1 MFTYPG
7 LNCGKT
13 YGRRRYETGGRN
25 TRRERMMKDKG
36 MKWVIVADVMA
47 IIVVGLLLWA
57 SYIDR
62 EVERQQLEAQA
73 ETQLGQ
79 DKPAP
84 KSYDFDLL

>member
-36 MKWVIVADVMA
+36 MKWVIVADLME
-47 IIVVGLLLWA
+47 IIVVGLMLWA
-57 SYIDR
+57 
-62 EVERQQLEAQA
+62 
-73 ETQLGQ
+73 
-79 DKPAP
+79 
-84 KSYDFDLL
+84 